1 MESSNPWESEPHYE
15 FPEEDDMLPPGIF
28 ILLKRKKTTGCAG
41 M

>member
-1 MESSNPWESEPHYE
+1 MNDLPKLYFTMERY
-15 FPEEDDMLPPGIF
+15 LF

>member
-1 MESSNPWESEPHYE
+1 MEKKRGGV
-15 FPEEDDMLPPGIF
+15 PEKVVRRPLF